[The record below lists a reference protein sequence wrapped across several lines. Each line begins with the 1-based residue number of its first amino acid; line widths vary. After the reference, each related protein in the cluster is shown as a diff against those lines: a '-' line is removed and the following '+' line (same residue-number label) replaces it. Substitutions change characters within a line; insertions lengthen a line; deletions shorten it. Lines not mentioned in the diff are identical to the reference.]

1 MPTVILKDVTDTDL
15 SRGEDMIGD
24 ILRKKVSNSLLI
36 SRVKSDDMN
45 ESAGLSIPFPAKTFS
60 LPTHAVTFEYL

>member
-36 SRVKSDDMN
+36 SLFSSDDMN
-45 ESAGLSIPFPAKTFS
+45 VSFASQFPSF
-60 LPTHAVTFEYL
+60 PC